1 MSKKFAFVIS
11 AFFILSML
19 VIVAL
24 ARADYSKRN
33 LAENAALGLKDITP
47 VAWVNDR
54 EIPRGTLVG
63 AANTYIT
70 AEGLTA
76 QEAYQK
82 ALNLI
87 VQNSL
92 FLQAAIK
99 RGLLPTDAEVEA
111 RVQEFLT
118 AAGEDEQLREIYI
131 AQAST
136 LGMEWDSPEFK
147 AYLFEQH
154 REAFPVEKLNQQ
166 IRAQAGDDDAEYN
179 RLKVEIISE
188 MYSTAD
194 IRIDFEALPDAAKDI
209 HIPQLSELPIMIAAG
224 SEEGSLPQK

>member
-1 MSKKFAFVIS
+1 MSKKFAFFI
-11 AFFILSML
+11 AGFFILSML

-24 ARADYSKRN
+24 VRADYSKGN

-70 AEGLTA
+70 AEGVAA

-82 ALNLI
+82 ALNMI

-111 RVQEFLT
+111 RVQEFLA
-118 AAGEDEQLREIYI
+118 AAGKDEQLREIYC
-131 AQAST
+131 AQASA

-154 REAFPVEKLNQQ
+154 REYYPVEKLNRQ
-166 IRAQAGDDDAEYN
+166 ICDQAGDNDAEYN
-179 RLKVEIISE
+179 RLKAEIISE
-188 MYSTAD
+188 MYSAAD
-194 IRIDFEALPDAAKDI
+194 IRIDFEVLPDAAKDI
-209 HIPQLSELPIMIAAG
+209 HIPQLSELPMIIAG
-224 SEEGSLPQK
+224 DSELKSTP

>member
-1 MSKKFAFVIS
+1 MSKKFAFFIS

-24 ARADYSKRN
+24 VRADYSKGN
-33 LAENAALGLKDITP
+33 LAENAALGLKDTTT

-70 AEGLTA
+70 TEGVSA

-92 FLQAAIK
+92 FLQAAIN
-99 RGLLPTDAEVEA
+99 RCLLSTDAEVEA
-111 RVQEFLT
+111 RGQEFLT
-118 AAGEDEQLREIYI
+118 AAGKDEQLREIYS
-131 AQAST
+131 AQASAM
-136 LGMEWDSPEFK
+136 GMEWDSPEFK
-147 AYLFEQH
+147 AYLFNQH
-154 REAFPVEKLNQQ
+154 KQAFPVEKLNQQ

-209 HIPQLSELPIMIAAG
+209 HIPQLSEFPMIIAG
-224 SEEGSLPQK
+224 DSEFKLTP